1 MLNKMV
7 FNPQGISKCTQALF
21 TVTPGYEPTSKSSQQ
36 RDVENNLPPLL
47 TSLFN
52 HKHTQCTSHELV
64 KLSEAV
70 HETLAIKYSLDEI
83 LFVEKCTREQS
94 HSTLWF
100 DYRLGRITMSMFGH
114 IAKRTERVFPMS
126 LVKSIMQYSSVN
138 PNIPSLS
145 LNWICW
151 SSGIVN
157 TIGSRTT
164 AMKICP
170 SRWRI
175 ATVATY
181 S

>member
-1 MLNKMV
+1 MHK
-7 FNPQGISKCTQALF
+7 ALF

-36 RDVENNLPPLL
+36 RDIESNLPPLL
-47 TSLFN
+47 ISLYIYT

-70 HETLAIKYSLDEI
+70 HETLALKYSLDEI

-100 DYRLGRITMSMFGH
+100 DYRLGRITMSMFGQ
-114 IAKRTERVFPMS
+114 IAKHTERVFPMS
-126 LVKSIMQYSSVN
+126 LVKSIMQYISVN

-151 SSGIVN
+151 NSGVVN
-157 TIGSRTT
+157 TIRSRTT
-164 AMKICP
+164 Q
-170 SRWRI
+170 
-175 ATVATY
+175 
-181 S
+181 

>member
-1 MLNKMV
+1 MQ
-7 FNPQGISKCTQALF
+7 QGISKCTQALF

-36 RDVENNLPPLL
+36 RDVPPLL
-47 TSLFN
+47 TSLYT

-83 LFVEKCTREQS
+83 SFVEKCTRGQS

-100 DYRLGRITMSMFGH
+100 DYRLGRITMLMFGQ

-126 LVKSIMQYSSVN
+126 LVKSIMQYISVN
-138 PNIPSLS
+138 PYIPSLL

-151 SSGIVN
+151 NSGIIN
-157 TIGSRTT
+157 TIGSQ
-164 AMKICP
+164 
-170 SRWRI
+170 
-175 ATVATY
+175 
-181 S
+181 